1 MTRYC
6 LPCRKET
13 GVELVDYGVTER
25 GIAYELLRCPEGH
38 HEPRMLPLDP
48 LPPPE
53 DLERRRIY
61 AMGAAVGFAAGVQ
74 REGTKLAQ
82 VVKVALA
89 LLTPRGEK
97 PNPTRLSLL
106 LGGRSRRTG
115 QRLLRGDYPGE
126 RTGSYAPILEYFAR
140 MGRSEVSGEEKYD
153 TLYQ

>member
-13 GVELVDYGVTER
+13 GVELVGYGVSER
-25 GIAYELLRCPEGH
+25 GVVYEALRCTEGH
-38 HEPRMLPLDP
+38 HQPRMLPLDP
-48 LPPPE
+48 PPPLE

-61 AMGAAVGFAAGVQ
+61 AMGAAVGFAAGVE

-82 VVKVALA
+82 AVRVALA
-89 LLTPRGEK
+89 LMTPRGEK

-115 QRLLRGDYPGE
+115 QRLLRGDYPGG
-126 RTGSYAPILEYFAR
+126 RTGSYAPVLQYFAH
-140 MGRSEVSGEEKYD
+140 MGRPEASGEPNHD
-153 TLYQ
+153 T